1 MKQQNIARKTAG
13 NWKYYLT
20 GAFFI
25 LAIWCSADIV
35 TMGISLNTL
44 TPWGGPYWGIGTV
57 VWALILI
64 AIYWIFIHQII
75 RFCRMKNVSFDIRYK
90 AALQDLKPYYDRE
103 QKGHPKYDLYHKM
116 KLSGLGHD
124 DKVQL
129 LKEYSKI
136 GDLPQTARRMI
147 GNYSKATGTLVAL
160 SRNKFVDS
168 LLMLLMQARLV
179 IDIARLYGYKPSPV
193 FNVCCFVWVC
203 MNSLF
208 AIFMQDIAIQVGE
221 FVENNVDDLL
231 DDLIPGLTGE
241 VVSSNLEGI
250 AMEKSTEGVLS
261 STATALSSVPLI
273 GGTIKASLEAAG
285 KLTGLLTRLAFEAA
299 VGGSIVYATGYA
311 FLLSLECTP
320 LSENKLVSLIK
331 LRREGRRKIFTSLLK
346 QATPN
351 AAKVIDEKD
360 KEIHEGKEVQ

>member
-1 MKQQNIARKTAG
+1 MKHQNITGKTAG

-20 GAFFI
+20 GALFI
-25 LAIWCSADIV
+25 LALWCSADIV

-44 TPWGGPYWGIGTV
+44 TPWGPYLGIGTV

-64 AIYWIFIHQII
+64 FIYWIFIHPII
-75 RFCRMKNVSFDIRYK
+75 MFCRMKNVSFDIRYK

-168 LLMLLMQARLV
+168 LLMLVMQVRLV
-179 IDIARLYGYKPSPV
+179 IDIARLYGCKPSPV

-203 MNSLF
+203 TNSLL
-208 AIFMQDIAIQVGE
+208 AIFMQDIATQVGD
-221 FVENNVDDLL
+221 FVEDKVDDLL

-241 VVSSNLEGI
+241 VVESNLEGT
-250 AMEKSTEGVLS
+250 AMQEGTASVLKNLGR
-261 STATALSSVPLI
+261 AVGSVPFI
-273 GGTIKASLEAAG
+273 GGVIEAAVG
-285 KLTGLLTRLAFEAA
+285 GIGSATGLLTRLAFEAA
-299 VGGSIVYATGYA
+299 VGGSIVYATGYM
-311 FLLSLECTP
+311 FLLSLEGTP
-320 LSENKLVSLIK
+320 LIENKLVSLIK
-331 LRREGRRKIFTSLLK
+331 LRRESRRKIFISLLK
-346 QATPN
+346 QSTPD
-351 AAKVIDEKD
+351 AAKVIVEKD
-360 KEIHEGKEVQ
+360 KEIHEEKEVQ